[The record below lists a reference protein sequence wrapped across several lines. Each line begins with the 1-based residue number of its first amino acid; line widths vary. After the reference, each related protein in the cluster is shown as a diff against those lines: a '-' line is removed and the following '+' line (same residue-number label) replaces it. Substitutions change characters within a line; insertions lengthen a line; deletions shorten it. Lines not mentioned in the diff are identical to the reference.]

1 MTSASIE
8 RFFNVDLWLAGVGHF
23 VILIASFQ
31 VPYRLNWKQD
41 LQSLIPLNRKFLWVQ
56 SAFTVITIL
65 AFGILTLVLHDDLLR
80 GGRSALGLNCFM
92 AIYWTARIFV
102 DAVYFSHADWPQGKQ
117 FVVGHLLLTSLFL
130 ALAASY
136 AGLFIWHVWLKS

>member
-8 RFFNVDLWLAGVGHF
+8 RLFGLDLWLAGIGHF

-41 LQSLIPLNRKFLWVQ
+41 LQALMPLNRKLLWVQ
-56 SAFTVITIL
+56 SSFTVITIL

-80 GGRSALGLNCFM
+80 GSRPALGLTCFI
-92 AIYWTARIFV
+92 AIYWTARILV
-102 DAVYFSHADWPQGKQ
+102 DTLYFSHSDWPQGKQ
-117 FVVGHLLLTSLFL
+117 FVIGHLLLTALFL

>member
-1 MTSASIE
+1 MTGASIE
-8 RFFNVDLWLAGVGHF
+8 RFFDVDLWLAGVGHF

-41 LQSLIPLNRKFLWVQ
+41 LQSLMPLNRKLLWVQ

-80 GGRSALGLNCFM
+80 GGRSALGLNCFI

>member
-1 MTSASIE
+1 MTSAAIE
-8 RFFNVDLWLAGVGHF
+8 RLFGLDLWLAGIGHF

-41 LQSLIPLNRKFLWVQ
+41 LQSLMPLNRKLLWVQ
-56 SAFTVITIL
+56 SSFTVITIL

-80 GGRSALGLNCFM
+80 GSRPALGLTCFI
-92 AIYWTARIFV
+92 AIYWTARILV
-102 DAVYFSHADWPQGKQ
+102 DTLYFSHSDWPQGKG
-117 FVVGHLLLTSLFL
+117 FVIGHLLLTALFL

>member
-1 MTSASIE
+1 MSSASIE
-8 RFFNVDLWLAGVGHF
+8 RLFGLDLWLAGIGHF

-41 LQSLIPLNRKFLWVQ
+41 LQSLMPLNRKLLWVQ
-56 SAFTVITIL
+56 SSFTVITIL

-80 GGRSALGLNCFM
+80 GSRPALGLTCFI
-92 AIYWTARIFV
+92 AIYWMARILV

-117 FVVGHLLLTSLFL
+117 FVIGHLLLTSLFFVL
-130 ALAASY
+130 AISY
-136 AGLFIWHVWLKS
+136 AGLFIWYV